1 LHLGILTGGGDAPG
15 LNAVIRAVV
24 VRALRTGHRVTGFLR
39 GWKGLIEGDS
49 IELDR
54 EIVRDLHRQGGTILH
69 SSRTNPMKVEGGFE
83 SISRNLEKSGI
94 DLLIAVGGEDTLGIA
109 QRLAEMGVK
118 VLGVPKTVDNDLSA
132 TDYTFGFDTAINYI
146 MDALDR
152 LHTTAR
158 SHERVMVVEIMGR
171 HAGWMALHGG
181 IAGGAHI
188 ILIPE
193 REFDTDQVC
202 SFLRKR
208 FDEGR
213 RYAIVAIAE
222 GAMDPGIARHVMHS
236 SEKDAFGHV
245 QLGTGIGIG
254 EALANEIEDRT
265 GLETRHVILGHVQ
278 RGGPPSAFDRVLG
291 TMLGVK
297 VVEMAEEGLSGQM
310 AALRGGEVVSASLKE
325 AVGKLKTVPDERYER
340 AEIFFD

>member
-1 LHLGILTGGGDAPG
+1 MHLGILTGGGDAPG

-24 VRALRTGHRVTGFLR
+24 VRALRSGHRVTGFLR

-54 EIVRDLHRQGGTILH
+54 ESVRDLHRQGGTILH
-69 SSRTNPMKVEGGFE
+69 SSRTNPMKVDGGLE
-83 SISRNLEKSGI
+83 TISKNLESSGI
-94 DLLIAVGGEDTLGIA
+94 DLLIAVGGEDTLGVA
-109 QRLAEMGVK
+109 QKLSEMGAK

-193 REFDTDQVC
+193 REFDTDEVC

-213 RYAIVAIAE
+213 RYAIVAVAE
-222 GAMDPGIARHVMHS
+222 GAMDPEIARHVMHS
-236 SEKDAFGHV
+236 AEKDAFGHV

-325 AVGKLKTVPDERYER
+325 AVGKLKTVPAERYER

>member
-1 LHLGILTGGGDAPG
+1 MQYADRWSNELLEEAHAG
-15 LNAVIRAVV
+15 VV
-24 VRALRTGHRVTGFLR
+24 VSPRI
-39 GWKGLIEGDS
+39 IEGGS
-49 IELDR
+49 
-54 EIVRDLHRQGGTILH
+54 QGG
-69 SSRTNPMKVEGGFE
+69 PPEMKPV
-83 SISRNLEKSGI
+83 
-94 DLLIAVGGEDTLGIA
+94 VGW
-109 QRLAEMGVK
+109 V
-118 VLGVPKTVDNDLSA
+118 
-132 TDYTFGFDTAINYI
+132 
-146 MDALDR
+146 ALDE
-152 LHTTAR
+152 A
-158 SHERVMVVEIMGR
+158 VE
-171 HAGWMALHGG
+171 
-181 IAGGAHI
+181 
-188 ILIPE
+188 E
-193 REFDTDQVC
+193 VC

-213 RYAIVAIAE
+213 RYAIVAVAE
-222 GAMDPGIARHVMHS
+222 GAMDPEIARHVMHS
-236 SEKDAFGHV
+236 AEKDAFGHV

-325 AVGKLKTVPDERYER
+325 AVGKLKTVPAERYER